1 MNCKSLLRS
10 ASATVLVLLLA
21 GCATYGTK
29 VSYERTGHLPASG
42 SYAWL
47 PVGSESPQPG
57 SVTGDPEL
65 GTVVH
70 REVDRVLAD
79 KGYKRQAGGTPG
91 FWVGFAAR
99 VETRT
104 APATG
109 LGGGIE
115 SAARYAGSTYD
126 PEERPVQWDEGTLT
140 LDCAAGADREL
151 CWRGT
156 AKSKVSLSA
165 PLSERHVH
173 LAKAIEKVLEPFPH
187 GSR

>member
-1 MNCKSLLRS
+1 MDRKSLLKS
-10 ASATVLVLLLA
+10 AGAALLVLLLA

-29 VSYERTGHLPASG
+29 VSHERTGDLPASG

-47 PVGSESPQPG
+47 PVGSESPQPV

-65 GTVVH
+65 SAVVQ
-70 REVDRVLAD
+70 REVDRVLAN
-79 KGYKRQAGGTPG
+79 KGYSRQAGGTPG

-99 VETRT
+99 IETRT
-104 APATG
+104 APAAG
-109 LGGGIE
+109 LGGVVE
-115 SAARYAGSTYD
+115 SVARYAGSTYD